1 MSLDPSPLFPVFLR
15 LHGKRVVLVGAGP
28 VAASKLGPLLDS
40 GADVTIVAP
49 EISADVEQVVAQ
61 RSRRSDRLDQSHRA
75 DGSDRPDRPDRA
87 GDAAGAPAGPEA
99 PGPSPVTIERRPFVE
114 SDLDGVWFVVAAAP
128 PEVNREVGRIAGER
142 SLFVN
147 AVDDK
152 DAATAYLG
160 GVVRK
165 GGVTVAVGTDGAAPA
180 LAGLLR
186 EALEAVLPEELSK
199 WSDVAREARADWKR
213 QGVPMAGRRP
223 LLLRALN
230 LLYDQRARTSASS
243 APPGTST

>member
-15 LHGKRVVLVGAGP
+15 LHGKRVVLVGGGP

-40 GADVTIVAP
+40 GADVTLVAP
-49 EISADVEQVVAQ
+49 EISADVERVVSQ
-61 RSRRSDRLDQSHRA
+61 RSVGP
-75 DGSDRPDRPDRA
+75 DGA
-87 GDAAGAPAGPEA
+87 TI
-99 PGPSPVTIERRPFVE
+99 TIERRPFAPG
-114 SDLDGVWFVVAAAP
+114 DLDGAWFVVAAAP

-142 SLFVN
+142 ALFVN
-147 AVDDK
+147 AADDK

-186 EALEAVLPEELSK
+186 EALEAVLPDELSR
-199 WSDVAREARADWKR
+199 WSEVAREARADWKR
-213 QGVPMAGRRP
+213 AGVPMAGRRP

-230 LLYDQRARTSASS
+230 LLYDQRARTTASP